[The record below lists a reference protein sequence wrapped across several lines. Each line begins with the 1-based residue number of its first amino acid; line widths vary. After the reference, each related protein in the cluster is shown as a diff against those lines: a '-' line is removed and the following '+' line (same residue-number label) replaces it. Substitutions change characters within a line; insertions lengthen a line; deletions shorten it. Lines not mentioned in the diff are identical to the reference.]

1 MEALKTYTQ
10 EKTLAERVNEI
21 LAAEKMNK
29 QELAMKLNI
38 SRSMISQYLNGKYNS
53 NPETIEARLKEF
65 IAAYEN
71 GTADIM
77 AVPDTMINS
86 NVQPAKLGVTGGVK
100 PKIQ

>member
-53 NPETIEARLKEF
+53 NPETIEARLK
-65 IAAYEN
+65 
-71 GTADIM
+71 D
-77 AVPDTMINS
+77 PRR
-86 NVQPAKLGVTGGVK
+86 
-100 PKIQ
+100 